1 MTIVRIVLYALIRA
15 AWVTRQVLVSL
26 VYEFLPV
33 PLTPS
38 RRTAVVEL
46 CRLSGSATLAGVI
59 RISLSGPPPPNAIW
73 SIALLIFAFLVAL
86 GIGTIVKETAFALS
100 GHIANWVGNDFERTG
115 MTLKGNLFSEIR
127 CSDGTWCRSEL
138 RGGEIASE
146 WTDWNG
152 ECHKLVFEV
161 VEGLSAGER
170 ASVFSR
176 LAPASRARRP
186 HTRYRI

>member
-1 MTIVRIVLYALIRA
+1 M
-15 AWVTRQVLVSL
+15 
-26 VYEFLPV
+26 
-33 PLTPS
+33 
-38 RRTAVVEL
+38 
-46 CRLSGSATLAGVI
+46 AGVI

-86 GIGTIVKETAFALS
+86 GVGTIVKETAFALS

-170 ASVFSR
+170 ACSQRAPQPSGNRRAPYGNHHDFGPGVAATRSSSGIWI
-176 LAPASRARRP
+176 APARAVRRARP
-186 HTRYRI
+186 KPP